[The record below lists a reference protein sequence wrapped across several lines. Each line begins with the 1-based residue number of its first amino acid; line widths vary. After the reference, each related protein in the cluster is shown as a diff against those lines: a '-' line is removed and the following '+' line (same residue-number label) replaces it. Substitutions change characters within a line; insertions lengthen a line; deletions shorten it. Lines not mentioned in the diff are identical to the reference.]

1 MRLIRKIY
9 KGGSVGRAGF
19 DQRDVVS
26 ARDTRAARACRGTI
40 KVDGVPAAPEGYDLI
55 SIDVVLRLKS
65 SRQPMR

>member
-1 MRLIRKIY
+1 MRLIRKIC

-19 DQRDVVS
+19 DQKDVVS
-26 ARDTRAARACRGTI
+26 AKGSRAVRASRGTI

-55 SIDVVLRLKS
+55 SIEVLRLKP